1 LSIRSILALNQERIL
16 RWPGEDTRL
25 QAAYASS
32 SSLEEISRILK
43 RSPDEI
49 VSRLVALKFLP
60 TRNPYEALS
69 AEYLRRSLR

>member
-1 LSIRSILALNQERIL
+1 M
-16 RWPGEDTRL
+16 
-25 QAAYASS
+25 
-32 SSLEEISRILK
+32 SLILK

-60 TRNPYEALS
+60 TRNPYDALS